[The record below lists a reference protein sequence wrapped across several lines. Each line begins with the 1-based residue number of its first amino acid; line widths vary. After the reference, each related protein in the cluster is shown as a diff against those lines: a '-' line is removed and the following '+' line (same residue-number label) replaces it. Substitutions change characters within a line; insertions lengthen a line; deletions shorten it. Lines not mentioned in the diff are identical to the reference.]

1 MSFFKNIFSS
11 KKRHQANEDAAK
23 LAQQIFQPKDLLFSE
38 TLRSIELDYDLM
50 SLKELDYYLLKIRL
64 HFQIKNQDAK
74 SMMQKGVVMNE
85 LTPVILSVGA
95 YLGET
100 LRQQN
105 KKLNWA
111 ENTQTMHD
119 GTDAPSFAVL
129 ILTDQTNT
137 TSPMQE
143 VINFICSQQQ
153 PDSLY
158 VYAENFLKN

>member
-1 MSFFKNIFSS
+1 MNFFKKIFSS
-11 KKRHQANEDAAK
+11 KKRHQSNEDAAI
-23 LAQQIFQPKDLLFSE
+23 LAKQLHQPKDLLFSE
-38 TLRSIELDYDLM
+38 TLRSIDLDYDLM
-50 SLKELDYYLLKIRL
+50 SLKELDYYLLKVRL
-64 HFQIKNQDAK
+64 HFQLKNQDAQ
-74 SMMQKGVVMNE
+74 SMIQKGVVMNE

-100 LRQQN
+100 LRKQD

-111 ENTQTMHD
+111 DNTQTIHG

-129 ILTDQTNT
+129 ILTNHTNT

-143 VINFICSQQQ
+143 IINFICAQQQ

-158 VYAENFLKN
+158 VYAEKFLKN